1 MRIAIDAHMVGTRE
15 TGNETYVVNLSKAL
29 ASVDTINQYR
39 LYTHDPTSL
48 PAELLR
54 PSNFSALRVRPGLSA
69 IRIPLSMPYLSW
81 KDNHDLLHVNYIAPP
96 VSPCPTVVTIHDIS
110 YEFFPEFFSA
120 RDRMLLSTLVPLS
133 ARRASRI
140 IAASQST
147 KRDIVERYDVDP
159 ERISVTYYAADS
171 QFRPI
176 SNRGALRAVLDDY
189 GISQGFILTVGNLQP
204 RKNLLRLVEAFAEL
218 IQSRAI
224 DPQLVI
230 AGQAFWRGSEVSRRV
245 EERHLHEH
253 VVFTGY
259 VPQEHLV
266 SLYNAADLFVYPS
279 LYEGFGLPLLEAMA
293 CGTPVITS
301 NRSSLPEVVG
311 EAALLVEPHRTEDL
325 AQAILDVLSN
335 DALQSELSAKGL
347 ERAGFFS
354 WERTAKQTLAVY
366 EEVLDRTAE
375 SGQAHPRDHTATRE

>member
-29 ASVDTINQYR
+29 ASIDTTNEYR
-39 LYTHDPTSL
+39 LYTHNPALL

-54 PSNFSALRVRPGLSA
+54 PSNFSALRVKPGLSA

-81 KDNHDLLHVNYIAPP
+81 KDGHDLLHVNYIAPP

-120 RDRMLLSTLVPLS
+120 RDRMLLSTLVPFS
-133 ARRASRI
+133 ARGASKI
-140 IAASQST
+140 ITASQST
-147 KRDIVERYDVDP
+147 KRDIVERYGVDP
-159 ERISVTYYAADS
+159 ERVVVTPYAADS
-171 QFRPI
+171 QFRPLPDQ
-176 SNRGALRAVLDDY
+176 GDLRAVREVY
-189 GISQGFILTVGNLQP
+189 GLGEEFILTVGNLQP
-204 RKNLLRLVEAFAEL
+204 RKNLPRLIEAFAQL
-218 IQSRAI
+218 IERRAI
-224 DPQLVI
+224 RHQLVI
-230 AGQAFWRGSEVSRRV
+230 AGQAFWRGSEVSRQV

-266 SLYNAADLFVYPS
+266 LLYNAAALFVYPS
-279 LYEGFGLPLLEAMA
+279 LYEGFGLPPLEAMA

-325 AQAILDVLSN
+325 AQAILDVLSS
-335 DALQSELSAKGL
+335 DTLQSELRAKGL
-347 ERAGFFS
+347 ERASSFS
-354 WERTAKQTLAVY
+354 WETTAKRTLAVY
-366 EEVLDRTAE
+366 EEVLDRTPQ